1 MPLYLACGNLPHA
14 GNLPSRSGYF
24 ARPVYMGGM
33 MLRIFIMSIIL
44 MGFAP
49 CAFAGN
55 QDTGAYLADEVQ
67 AVPEETLDETVR
79 VLQEKSRHL
88 YDVLKSAYQDN
99 PTLNA
104 ARSKLRA
111 VEEKLPQALSNY
123 RPRVTADGSVVY
135 SNTDTDG
142 GTGFSPDGSVT
153 TKTAAVNLT
162 QPLYR
167 GGRTIAE
174 TQGAKDLI
182 LSEQAVVRQAE
193 QTIMLSAI
201 TAYMD
206 VLRDKALLNVAEQ
219 NSDVLLRQVEMSQD
233 RFDVGEITKT
243 DVAQA
248 ESRLAQSESDI
259 ASARANLRAS
269 IASYEQVTGA
279 PPEENLLYPEI
290 LYAPP
295 ATLDEAIS
303 YADENNPRIVS
314 SIALNRAAES
324 DIDEVFGELLPSLTL
339 GGNISRSY
347 DPSTSID
354 RQDNQSAGL
363 TLSIP
368 LYESGSVRSRVREA
382 RHTANQRMLEI
393 LETRRTVRQQVI
405 ASWERW
411 MAARAQITAR
421 QKEVEAADY
430 VRLSLQDQAD
440 VGERTVTDSLDAI
453 QDYET
458 ALAALISARRD
469 EVVSLFTLAQA
480 LGDLSPE
487 ALGFTENIKTP

>member
-1 MPLYLACGNLPHA
+1 MSFG
-14 GNLPSRSGYF
+14 SGYF
-24 ARPVYMGGM
+24 AKPVYMGGM
-33 MLRIFIMSIIL
+33 MFHIFIMSIIF
-44 MGFAP
+44 MGVVP
-49 CAFAGN
+49 SAFAGD
-55 QDTGAYLADEVQ
+55 QDAQAYLANEAQ
-67 AVPEETLDETVR
+67 TVPEETLDETVR

-99 PTLNA
+99 PSLNA
-104 ARSKLRA
+104 ARSKLKA

-174 TQGAKDLI
+174 TQGAKD
-182 LSEQAVVRQAE
+182 RQAE
-193 QTIMLSAI
+193 QTVLLAGI

-219 NSDVLLRQVEMSQD
+219 NSEVLLRQVDMSQD

-248 ESRLAQSESDI
+248 ESRLAQSESDV
-259 ASARANLRAS
+259 ALARANLRAS

-295 ATLDEAIS
+295 ATLDEAVS
-303 YADENNPRIVS
+303 YADENNPRIIS
-314 SIALNRAAES
+314 SMALNRAAES

-339 GGNISRSY
+339 GGNVSRSY

-487 ALGFTENIKTP
+487 ALGFTENVKTP